1 MKLHVPHNFTKT
13 EAKTRIDQ
21 MGQEYQMVISWTDE
35 FSGSGRMTYNGST
48 VDGHVEVTDSEVR
61 LDVKLPRLAR
71 MFESRIKP
79 QLTAEIEKALS

>member
-21 MGQEYQMVISWTDE
+21 MGREYQMVINWTDE

-48 VDGHVEVTDSEVR
+48 VDGYVEITDSEVR